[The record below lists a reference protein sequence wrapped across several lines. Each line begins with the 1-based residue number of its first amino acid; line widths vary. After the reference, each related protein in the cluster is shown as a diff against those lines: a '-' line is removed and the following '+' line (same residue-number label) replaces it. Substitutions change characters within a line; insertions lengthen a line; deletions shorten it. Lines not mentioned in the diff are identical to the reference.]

1 VKKKNDEN
9 NGAQENV
16 FVFQAAGSSPADPLF
31 IKTAIRNPVDEP
43 RAIYLSIHG
52 LPWGW
57 SAQIPHAW
65 IWLDGKAEK
74 EIDVMVWPIADIN
87 AYKFGRNNEGQYPG
101 TAPVSVAG
109 FIERS
114 FSKKLEI
121 SNTFPGS
128 RFHQIGGAF
137 YQVDVR
143 KEATI
148 RIEEEQEQSK
158 SKINVHGVVTPR
170 QDDQQ
175 ILVDVLLPDDNTHRT
190 SATKTNSNGQF
201 DAVINLLDD
210 NEKLMPGPYRI
221 QAFIFHANELA
232 DAESN
237 VVHIIRK
244 V

>member
-1 VKKKNDEN
+1 
-9 NGAQENV
+9 
-16 FVFQAAGSSPADPLF
+16 
-31 IKTAIRNPVDEP
+31 
-43 RAIYLSIHG
+43 
-52 LPWGW
+52 
-57 SAQIPHAW
+57 
-65 IWLDGKAEK
+65 
-74 EIDVMVWPIADIN
+74 
-87 AYKFGRNNEGQYPG
+87 
-101 TAPVSVAG
+101 
-109 FIERS
+109 
-114 FSKKLEI
+114 
-121 SNTFPGS
+121 
-128 RFHQIGGAF
+128 
-137 YQVDVR
+137 VDVR